1 MCLTPLAGCAGC
13 GTDGRRRGSP
23 AVLCSLLG
31 AGLCHMDAV
40 TTNFSQD
47 AGTSPPMAMS
57 NRTAQ
62 HMERNYTDIT
72 QDCWDYFVYLM
83 SNVMTSELCEW
94 KVIRGPYSRLQH
106 CLELGAE
113 HLNYSYPNALAE
125 QYIFQSH
132 YLYFH
137 NCTLEHPVYFDP
149 PEDVLLAMIIA
160 PICLIPF
167 LVTLVIW
174 RSKDG
179 KAQA

>member
-1 MCLTPLAGCAGC
+1 MALRAHMSSGRLSQGLLLLCGKAAHARCHLAA
-13 GTDGRRRGSP
+13 
-23 AVLCSLLG
+23 G
-31 AGLCHMDAV
+31 AGRDARWAEACCPCSAPFL
-40 TTNFSQD
+40 TE
-47 AGTSPPMAMS
+47 G
-57 NRTAQ
+57 
-62 HMERNYTDIT
+62 NYTDIT
-72 QDCWDYFVYLM
+72 QQCWDYFVDLM
-83 SNVMTSELCEW
+83 RNVTTSELCEW
-94 KVIRGPYSRLQH
+94 KVISRPYSELQA
-106 CLELGAE
+106 CLEYWADR
-113 HLNYSYPNALAE
+113 LNYSYPNALAE

-132 YLYFH
+132 HHYFH

>member
-1 MCLTPLAGCAGC
+1 MALRAHMSS
-13 GTDGRRRGSP
+13 GRLSQGLLL
-23 AVLCSLLG
+23 LCVLLG
-31 AGLCHMDAV
+31 TGLCHMDAV
-40 TTNFSQD
+40 TTSFSQH
-47 AGTSPPMAMS
+47 AGTSPPTAMS

-62 HMERNYTDIT
+62 PMEGNYTDIT
-72 QDCWDYFVYLM
+72 QHCWDDFVYLM
-83 SNVMTSELCEW
+83 RNVTTSELCEW
-94 KVIRGPYSRLQH
+94 KVISRPYSELQA
-106 CLELGAE
+106 CLEYWAE
-113 HLNYSYPNALAE
+113 RLNYSYPNALAE

-132 YLYFH
+132 RRYFH

-179 KAQA
+179 KAQ

>member
-1 MCLTPLAGCAGC
+1 MAPRAHMSS
-13 GTDGRRRGSP
+13 GRLSQGLLLLW
-23 AVLCSLLG
+23 VLLG
-31 AGLCHMDAV
+31 TGLCHTDTV
-40 TTNFSQD
+40 TTSFAQN
-47 AGTSPPMAMS
+47 AGKSPPMAMS
-57 NRTAQ
+57 NGTAQ
-62 HMERNYTDIT
+62 PMQGNYTNIT
-72 QDCWDYFVYLM
+72 QECWDYFVDLM
-83 SNVMTSELCEW
+83 RNVKTSELCEW
-94 KVIRGPYSRLQH
+94 KVISRPYSVLQA
-106 CLELGAE
+106 CLEHWAE

-132 YLYFH
+132 RLYFH

-179 KAQA
+179 KAQ

>member
-1 MCLTPLAGCAGC
+1 MAPRAHTGS
-13 GTDGRRRGSP
+13 GRLSRGLLL
-23 AVLCSLLG
+23 LCVLLG
-31 AGLCHMDAV
+31 TGLCHTDAV
-40 TTNFSQD
+40 TANFSQD
-47 AGTSPPMAMS
+47 TGTSPPTATS
-57 NRTAQ
+57 NWTAQ
-62 HMERNYTDIT
+62 PLEGNYTAIT
-72 QDCWDYFVYLM
+72 QHCWDYFVYLM
-83 SNVMTSELCEW
+83 RNVMTSELCEW
-94 KVIRGPYSRLQH
+94 KVISRPYSELQR
-106 CLELGAE
+106 CLEEWAE
-113 HLNYSYPNALAE
+113 RLNYSYPNALAE

-132 YLYFH
+132 HRYFH

>member
-1 MCLTPLAGCAGC
+1 MAPRAHMSS
-13 GTDGRRRGSP
+13 GRLSQGLLLLW
-23 AVLCSLLG
+23 VLLG
-31 AGLCHMDAV
+31 HTQRVHTDTV
-40 TTNFSQD
+40 TTSFSQD

-57 NRTAQ
+57 NRTVQ
-62 HMERNYTDIT
+62 SIDGNYTDLT
-72 QDCWDYFVYLM
+72 LWCWDYFVDLM
-83 SNVMTSELCEW
+83 RNVTTSELCEW
-94 KVIRGPYSRLQH
+94 KVISRPYSELQG
-106 CLELGAE
+106 CLEFWAE
-113 HLNYSYPNALAE
+113 RLNYSYPNALAE

-132 YLYFH
+132 HRYFH

-174 RSKDG
+174 RSKDS

>member
-1 MCLTPLAGCAGC
+1 MAPRAHMSS
-13 GTDGRRRGSP
+13 GRVSQGLLLLW
-23 AVLCSLLG
+23 VLLG
-31 AGLCHMDAV
+31 AGLYQTDSV
-40 TTNFSQD
+40 TTTTSFSQD
-47 AGTSPPMAMS
+47 AGTSPPMVMS

-62 HMERNYTDIT
+62 LMVGNYIDLT
-72 QDCWDYFVYLM
+72 QQCWNYFVDLM
-83 SNVMTSELCEW
+83 RNVTTSELCEW
-94 KVIRGPYSRLQH
+94 KVISRPYSELQA
-106 CLELGAE
+106 CLEYWAE